1 MCSRCSSFCLKPA
14 LKAVVF
20 GVMFKNTDEKRQ
32 NNREYTFNFANKYR
46 ILPYILIFRQNQLLC
61 IANLCN
67 LQNEMRP
74 LYCETSGQAVLW
86 A

>member
-1 MCSRCSSFCLKPA
+1 MHSRCSSFCLKPT

-20 GVMFKNTDEKRQ
+20 GVMFKKTDEKRK

-46 ILPYILIFRQNQLLC
+46 ISPYILIFCQNQPLY
-61 IANLCN
+61 IASLCN

-74 LYCETSGQAVLW
+74 LCCKIRDPVVQ
-86 A
+86 